1 MKYFLDSIRNL
12 LLSAVVIS
20 IIFGICGMLIML
32 VIKFLI
38 WFYGVLF

>member
-1 MKYFLDSIRNL
+1 MKDSLDSIKDL
-12 LLSAVVIS
+12 LIYTVIS
-20 IIFGICGMLIML
+20 AIVFGIGGMLSML

>member
-1 MKYFLDSIRNL
+1 MKDSLDSLKAL
-12 LLSAVVIS
+12 LFAIVIVVILFS
-20 IIFGICGMLIML
+20 TGGMLVMI